1 MTEDQRSGL
10 LWSWNPLFDLPRVM
24 NQRTQGGQ
32 EKKEKHSA
40 KQRKWEKVKG
50 SKTRGDNY
58 DRCDESV
65 RHDIKSRDRW
75 QTGNSQK
82 KTEGKHPHAE
92 EHQKRSSFSDVS
104 SLNFVIKTFN
114 FKKRCDIAAFPG
126 SHALSFMGSWQH
138 DVLQTVLKLCICRL
152 KEFNTPVSK
161 ILHAN
166 VARSDKPA
174 FCEEQQATET

>member
-1 MTEDQRSGL
+1 MTQDQRSGL

-32 EKKEKHSA
+32 EKKEKCSA

-82 KTEGKHPHAE
+82 KQRVNIHM
-92 EHQKRSSFSDVS
+92 QKSTR
-104 SLNFVIKTFN
+104 KE
-114 FKKRCDIAAFPG
+114 
-126 SHALSFMGSWQH
+126 ALSLTYPLWTLLLKHLILKSAVTLLPFQAAMLCPLW
-138 DVLQTVLKLCICRL
+138 VLDNTTSFRLCWSYV
-152 KEFNTPVSK
+152 FV
-161 ILHAN
+161 
-166 VARSDKPA
+166 D
-174 FCEEQQATET
+174 